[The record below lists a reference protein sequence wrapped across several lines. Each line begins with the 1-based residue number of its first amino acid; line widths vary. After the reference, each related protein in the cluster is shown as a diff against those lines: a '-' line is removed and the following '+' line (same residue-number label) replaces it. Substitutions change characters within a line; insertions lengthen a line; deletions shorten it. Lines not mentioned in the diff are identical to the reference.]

1 MKGLEEISIHEWVTE
16 LLKGRLGGQVRPE
29 RCLMKPAESVTIG
42 IEPIF
47 LAGGE
52 VCRVRDFFPIRHEVT
67 FESP

>member
-16 LLKGRLGGQVRPE
+16 LLKGRLGGQVWPE

-42 IEPIF
+42 IDPIF